1 VKCWL
6 CSGERPGCKCMA
18 EDLDELVDGE
28 QGRPVDAG
36 LWTEDTA
43 SVYAQDD
50 WLSTDS
56 ALRGSHG
63 QLPREGEPIPAR
75 QAMEWQVSP
84 FHETIAARDAQ
95 ESVDALLRRVIRSPS
110 HAPSVPQFSWSW
122 GQADANPIED
132 LRNALSALSG
142 RPRPDDEVVVVGG
155 PCHGAAISLPPGR
168 THMRVPEESARSIWD
183 TGTRPEAV
191 GPVVLYEIHQVGGR
205 RYAVAPGWEVI
216 EVGCRT
222 IITDER
228 WVRGGASAENPIRR
242 AVLADQRREVER
254 LVALGSFPLTGT
266 EITTRHDEP
275 RCWTE
280 IVASSYVA
288 LAPPSPF

>member
-1 VKCWL
+1 VICWL

-18 EDLDELVDGE
+18 EDLDDLVDGE
-28 QGRPVDAG
+28 QGRPVDGG
-36 LWTEDTA
+36 LWTSETA

-84 FHETIAARDAQ
+84 FHETPAARDAQ

-122 GQADANPIED
+122 DQENANPIED

-142 RPRPDDEVVVVGG
+142 RPRPDDEVTVVGG

-191 GPVVLYEIHQVGGR
+191 GPVVLYEVHQVGGR

-216 EVGCRT
+216 EVGSRT
-222 IITDER
+222 IVTDEAAL
-228 WVRGGASAENPIRR
+228 RGFPADRIRR
-242 AVLADQRREVER
+242 AVLSDQRAEVER
-254 LVALGSFPLTGT
+254 LVARGSFPLTGT
-266 EITTRHDEP
+266 EITTWRNEP
-275 RCWTE
+275 MCWTE